1 MAALSM
7 IKLDKFM
14 QNQGRGEFNFEVF
27 KAAYDADPRLQKLVK
42 NFDDDKVEFK
52 SSEMDDLPQTKDG
65 GGDDTVNQMAKRAV
79 DLDDL

>member
-27 KAAYDADPRLQKLVK
+27 KAAYDADPRLQELVK

-52 SSEMDDLPQTKDG
+52 SSEMDDLPQDQTDANK
-65 GGDDTVNQMAKRAV
+65 DTVSNMAKRAV
-79 DLDDL
+79 DLKDL

>member
-52 SSEMDDLPQTKDG
+52 SSEMDDLPQTKDDG
-65 GGDDTVNQMAKRAV
+65 GDTVNQMAKRAV
-79 DLDDL
+79 DLNDL